1 MTDWLAPAALLAA
14 LLALAML
21 ALCWPLLRLPAAA
34 VAIAPGDAAGRVVAR
49 RTAAVLC
56 LIVPAAALALFAH
69 LGDPAAL
76 SRQSVPA
83 AAADLAL
90 ASQTELEA
98 HLKRQPDDARA
109 LIHLARLELRADRAD
124 RAVLAYARALGG
136 ASKAVRDPG
145 VWVEYA
151 EALGLAQGGTLAGR
165 PREMVDK
172 ALAIDADHP
181 GALDLAG
188 SAAWEARDFAGAA
201 GHWRRLLPLLPAG
214 SARHA
219 ELSAA
224 IARAEQRSRTS
235 LPPAR

>member
-56 LIVPAAALALFAH
+56 LIVPAAALALYAH

-76 SRQSVPA
+76 SRQAAPATDLA
-83 AAADLAL
+83 AA
-90 ASQTELEA
+90 SQAELEA
-98 HLKRQPDDARA
+98 HLKRQPEDARA

>member
-124 RAVLAYARALGG
+124 RAVFAYARALGG
-136 ASKAVRDPG
+136 ASKALRDPG

-235 LPPAR
+235 LPAAR